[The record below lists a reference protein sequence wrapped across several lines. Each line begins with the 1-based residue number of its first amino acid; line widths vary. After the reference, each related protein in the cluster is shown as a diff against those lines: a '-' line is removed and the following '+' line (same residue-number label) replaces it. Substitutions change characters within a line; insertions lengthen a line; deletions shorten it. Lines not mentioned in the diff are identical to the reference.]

1 MANQKA
7 EPTVTLPITTHVTA
21 TSSGVNVEYTLP
33 SYHSATVWCRLVK
46 GTQSGLMVTTQRE
59 TTIDI
64 REGYVI

>member
-1 MANQKA
+1 MTAD
-7 EPTVTLPITTHVTA
+7 PTMTLPLTTIVTA
-21 TSSGVNVEYTLP
+21 TITGVQVTYTLP
-33 SYHSATVWCRLVK
+33 DHDSAATWCRLVK